1 MNMSVTYCYAAT
13 RVHEAAMSLIRYWF
27 VRSSLQVE
35 VQETFKKDHFIYN
48 IILIPQEYIS
58 FWKYSYFSDIYLMLI
73 AHLPIALHF
82 PFPNEIDML
91 QILLLVHLLP
101 NMPYT
106 REDIENFPMMLTKA

>member
-1 MNMSVTYCYAAT
+1 MLQECVIMNMSVTYCYAAT

-58 FWKYSYFSDIYLMLI
+58 FWKSYFRISVTYRYLML
-73 AHLPIALHF
+73 AHLPMHCITF
-82 PFPNEIDML
+82 SIS
-91 QILLLVHLLP
+91 
-101 NMPYT
+101 
-106 REDIENFPMMLTKA
+106 K

>member
-1 MNMSVTYCYAAT
+1 MTQECVIMNMSVTYCYAAT

-58 FWKYSYFSDIYLMLI
+58 FWKSYFRISVTYSI
-73 AHLPIALHF
+73 
-82 PFPNEIDML
+82 
-91 QILLLVHLLP
+91 
-101 NMPYT
+101 
-106 REDIENFPMMLTKA
+106 

>member
-1 MNMSVTYCYAAT
+1 MTQECVIMNMSVTYCYAAT

-58 FWKYSYFSDIYLMLI
+58 FWKYSYFSDIFLFN
-73 AHLPIALHF
+73 AC
-82 PFPNEIDML
+82 PFANCITFS
-91 QILLLVHLLP
+91 IS
-101 NMPYT
+101 
-106 REDIENFPMMLTKA
+106 K